1 MFGNAFFLAGLMLS
15 SKENVEVHEQP
26 GHLVYCS
33 TAGCMK
39 HFTLKQGLRI
49 LSSFA
54 ACLHFSQ
61 LVSSFGDSYW
71 QLHLHSPLCSAHWGS
86 RRDTGCHPEPR
97 SLCGSVPGR
106 AAGRL
111 KCNSHGFAHF
121 TCYKSFSKSFSSS
134 ATFEMNCFIF
144 QALEVLSLRVNTE
157 ETTADCLPIACR
169 YWFWK
174 DCWLKCYTP
183 TGQQQFNV
191 H

>member
-1 MFGNAFFLAGLMLS
+1 MLS
-15 SKENVEVHEQP
+15 VKDKLEVREQP

-39 HFTLKQGLRI
+39 DFTLKQGLRI

-54 ACLHFSQ
+54 ACLHFSH

-86 RRDTGCHPEPR
+86 RGDTGCHPEPC
-97 SLCGSVPGR
+97 SEPGW

-111 KCNSHGFAHF
+111 KCSSYGFVHF
-121 TCYKSFSKSFSSS
+121 TCCKSISKSFSSS

-144 QALEVLSLRVNTE
+144 QALEVLSLRVNTG
-157 ETTADCLPIACR
+157 ETTVDCLPIACR

-174 DCWLKCYTP
+174 ECWLKCYTP